1 MGATS
6 YGDEGFSHFIR
17 RAFSRN
23 LGYDPEDLKKPKIG
37 ICNTESEV
45 NRCHAHFGPLV
56 EAIKRGVLMAGGIPL
71 EFPTISLGE
80 IYLSPTSMLFR
91 NLAAMD
97 TEEMIKAQPL
107 DGIVLLGGCDK
118 STPAQLMGAASA
130 DIPAIMVTGGPMLN
144 GEYEGRTL
152 GACTD
157 CRYYWQEHRA
167 GAINDEELE
176 QINQRLAPSD
186 GHCMVMGS
194 ASTMA
199 TCAEVLGMM
208 LPGGAAI
215 PATHNLRKHLAEES
229 GKQIVEL
236 VKMNITPSKIMT
248 YEAFENAI
256 RVIMATGGSTN
267 ALIHITAIA
276 GRLGIEIP
284 LQLYDKI
291 SRETPFIANLRPSGK
306 YQMEDLHKAGGIPVV
321 MKELE
326 ALLHTGCLT
335 VTGETVESNLASV
348 RRTKTPYLDIIY
360 PIEQPLYLDGG
371 IAVLYGNLASSGAV
385 IKPKA
390 ATSRLLSHE
399 GRAVV
404 FSSIEDLEVRI
415 DQEDLDVEPDD
426 ILVLQNAGPV
436 GAPGMPEA
444 GALPIPKKLLAQGVR
459 DMVRISDCRM
469 SGTAGGTVIL
479 HVAPEAAIGGNLAL
493 VQNGDRIRLDVPNR
507 TLDLLVSDEELELRR
522 QLFSRHTDRD
532 YARGYG
538 WLFQQHV
545 MQADKGCDF
554 DFLQAEQIIKRRKC
568 VSK

>member
-23 LGYDPEDLKKPKIG
+23 LGFDPEDLKKPTIG

-56 EAIKRGVLMAGGIPL
+56 EAVKRGVLMAGGIPL

-97 TEEMIKAQPL
+97 TEEMIRAQPL
-107 DGIVLLGGCDK
+107 DGVVLLSGCDK
-118 STPAQLMGAASA
+118 TTPAQLMGAASA
-130 DIPAIMVTGGPMLN
+130 NIPSIMVTGGPMLN

-157 CRYYWQEHRA
+157 CRFFWQEHRA
-167 GAINDEELE
+167 GEIDDEELE

-199 TCAEVLGMM
+199 TCAEALGMM

-229 GKQIVEL
+229 GKRIVEM
-236 VKMNITPSKIMT
+236 VKQNLTPSKIMT

-267 ALIHITAIA
+267 ALIHVTAIA
-276 GRLGIEIP
+276 GRLGIDIP
-284 LQLYDKI
+284 LQLYDKL
-291 SRETPFIANLRPSGK
+291 SRETPFLTNLRPSGK
-306 YQMEDLHKAGGIPVV
+306 YQMEDLFKAGGIPVV

-326 ALLHTGCLT
+326 ELLHTQCLT
-335 VTGETVESNLASV
+335 VTGKTVKNNLDSV
-348 RRTKTPYLDIIY
+348 RKTRTPYQDIIY
-360 PIEQPLYLDGG
+360 PIEQPLHPDGG
-371 IAVLYGNLASSGAV
+371 IAVLYGNLAPNGAV

-390 ATSRLLSHE
+390 ATKSLLTHE

-404 FSSIEDLEVRI
+404 FHSIGDLEQRI
-415 DQEDLDVEPDD
+415 DQEDLDVGPND

-469 SGTAGGTVIL
+469 SGTAGGTVVL
-479 HVAPEAAIGGNLAL
+479 HVAPEAAVGGPLAL
-493 VQNGDRIRLDVPNR
+493 VRNGDRIRLDVPNR
-507 TLDLLVSDEELELRR
+507 TLNLLVTDEELEERR
-522 QLFSRHTDRD
+522 QLLRRDSDRD
-532 YARGYG
+532 YSRGYG

-554 DFLQAEQIIKRRKC
+554 DFLQASFNKKIGE
-568 VSK
+568 

>member
-23 LGYDPEDLKKPKIG
+23 LGFDPEDLKKPIIG

-97 TEEMIKAQPL
+97 TEEMIRAQPL
-107 DGIVLLGGCDK
+107 DGVVLLCGCDK
-118 STPAQLMGAASA
+118 TTPAQLMGAASA
-130 DIPAIMVTGGPMLN
+130 NIPSIMVTGGPMLN

-157 CRYYWQEHRA
+157 CRFFWQEHRA
-167 GAINDEELE
+167 EEIDDEALE

-199 TCAEVLGMM
+199 TCAEALGMM

-215 PATHNLRKHLAEES
+215 PATHNLRKQLAKES
-229 GKQIVEL
+229 GKRIVEL
-236 VKMNITPSKIMT
+236 VKQNLTPSKIMT

-284 LQLYDKI
+284 LQLYDKL
-291 SRETPFIANLRPSGK
+291 SRETPFLANLRPSGK
-306 YQMEDLHKAGGIPVV
+306 YQMEDLFKAGGIPVV

-326 ALLHTGCLT
+326 ELLHTECLT
-335 VTGETVESNLASV
+335 VTGETLKNNLNDV
-348 RRTKTPYLDIIY
+348 KRTRIPYQEIIY
-360 PIEQPLYLDGG
+360 PLDQPLYPDGG
-371 IAVLYGNLASSGAV
+371 IAVLFGNLAPNGAV

-390 ATSRLLSHE
+390 ATKRLLTHE

-404 FSSIEDLEVRI
+404 FHSIDDLEQRI
-415 DQEDLDVEPDD
+415 DQEDLDVGPND

-469 SGTAGGTVIL
+469 SGTAGGAVVL
-479 HVAPEAAIGGNLAL
+479 HVAPEAAVGGPLAL

-507 TLDLLVSDEELELRR
+507 TLNLLVSDDELEKRR
-522 QLFSRHTDRD
+522 QLLSIDSARD
-532 YARGYG
+532 YSRGYG

-554 DFLQAEQIIKRRKC
+554 DFLQARFNKKTQKTDE
-568 VSK
+568 

>member
-1 MGATS
+1 MRVTS
-6 YGDEGFSHFIR
+6 YGDPGFSHFVR

-23 LGYDPEDLKKPKIG
+23 LGYSPEDLQKPIIG

-56 EAIKRGVLMAGGIPL
+56 EAVKRGVLMAGGIPL

-80 IYLSPTSMLFR
+80 LYLSPTSMLFR

-97 TEEMIKAQPL
+97 TEEMISAQPL
-107 DGIVLLGGCDK
+107 DGVVLLAGCDK
-118 STPAQLMGAASA
+118 TTPAQLMGAASA
-130 DIPAIMVTGGPMLN
+130 NIPAIMVTGGPMLN

-157 CRYYWQEHRA
+157 CRFFWQEYRA
-167 GAINDEELE
+167 GEIDDEALD

-199 TCAEVLGMM
+199 VCAEAMGMM

-215 PATHNLRKHLAEES
+215 PATNNLRKQLAEES
-229 GKQIVEL
+229 GKKIVEL
-236 VKMNITPSKIMT
+236 VKRDLKPSDIMT
-248 YEAFENAI
+248 YEAIENAI
-256 RVIMATGGSTN
+256 RLLMAVGGSTN
-267 ALIHITAIA
+267 AVIHLTAIA

-284 LQLYDKI
+284 MALYDRLSK
-291 SRETPFIANLRPSGK
+291 ETPFLANLRPSGK
-306 YQMEDLHKAGGIPVV
+306 YQMEDFFKAGGVPAV

-326 ALLHTGCLT
+326 KANLLHTKCLT
-335 VTGETVESNLASV
+335 VTGKTVADNLASV
-348 RRTKTPYLDIIY
+348 KSQRIPAYEEIIR
-360 PIEQPLYLDGG
+360 PINNPLHPEGG
-371 IAVLYGNLASSGAV
+371 IAVLFGNLTPNGAV

-390 ATSRLLSHE
+390 ATQSLLSHV

-404 FSSIEDLEVRI
+404 FDSIEDLEKRI
-415 DQEDLDVEPDD
+415 DQEELDVTADD
-426 ILVLQNAGPV
+426 VLVLRNAGPI
-436 GAPGMPEA
+436 GGPGMPEA
-444 GALPIPKKLLAQGVR
+444 GMLPIPKKLLAQGVR

-469 SGTAGGTVIL
+469 SGTAGGTVVL
-479 HVAPEAAIGGNLAL
+479 HITPEAAVGGPLAL
-493 VQNGDRIRLDVPNR
+493 VKSGDLIRLDVPNR
-507 TLDLLVSDEELELRR
+507 RLDLLVSDEELAERR
-522 QLFSRHTDRD
+522 KTLSPLAERK

-538 WLFQQHV
+538 WLYQQHV

-554 DFLQAEQIIKRRKC
+554 DFLQAKFQPEK
-568 VSK
+568 